1 VSLWGTSLEA
11 AKDIE
16 GEIKMWKVLGVIAA
30 ILLIINFRKGQ
41 NSVWGGLSL
50 GVIVGLIIAVVL
62 AFMGNGFNWLVI
74 LKTITIGTIV
84 GFLADLLGKV
94 PKLFR

>member
-1 VSLWGTSLEA
+1 
-11 AKDIE
+11 
-16 GEIKMWKVLGVIAA
+16 MWKVLGVIAA

-50 GVIVGLIIAVVL
+50 GIIIGFIIAIVL
-62 AFMGNGFNWLVI
+62 AFMGKGFNWFVI

>member
-1 VSLWGTSLEA
+1 
-11 AKDIE
+11 
-16 GEIKMWKVLGVIAA
+16 MWKVLGVIAA

>member
-1 VSLWGTSLEA
+1 
-11 AKDIE
+11 
-16 GEIKMWKVLGVIAA
+16 MWKVLGVIAA

-50 GVIVGLIIAVVL
+50 GVIVGLIIAIVL
-62 AFMGNGFNWLVI
+62 AFMGKGFNWFVI
-74 LKTITIGTIV
+74 LKTITIGIIV

-94 PKLFR
+94 PKLLK